1 MPAPLT
7 AGDRAPGFA
16 LPNQNGQDVALA
28 DFAGSQNVLLVF
40 YPFAFSGICAGE
52 LSEIR
57 DDLGRFESDDVQVL
71 CISCDPVYS
80 QRAWADAQGYFFP
93 LLSDFWPHGAVST
106 AYGIF
111 DADRGMAIR
120 GTFLIDRDGVVRW
133 TLINGPGQRR
143 DFAGYHEALA
153 EASATAVK
161 S

>member
-7 AGDRAPGFA
+7 VGERAPDFV
-16 LPNQNGQDVALA
+16 LRDQNGQDVALA
-28 DFAGSQNVLLVF
+28 DYAGTKHVLLVF

-57 DDLGRFESDDVQVL
+57 DDLGRFESDEVQVL
-71 CISCDPVYS
+71 CLSCDPVYS

-106 AYGIF
+106 AYGVF
-111 DADRGMAIR
+111 DKEHGMAVR
-120 GTFLIDRDGVVRW
+120 GTFLIDPDGVVRW
-133 TLINGPGQRR
+133 ALVNEPGERR
-143 DFAGYHEALA
+143 DFAGYHQALA
-153 EASATAVK
+153 EASAAAAK